1 MVSSGSF
8 LVYIVLGF
16 SGQRNLLITANVV
29 KRRALNRLSGET
41 TNDLRNTAPY
51 YMINKRCDHMKLSGP
66 TRYMVSEIW
75 INNSL
80 GTDGRKV

>member
-41 TNDLRNTAPY
+41 TNDLRNAARY
-51 YMINKRCDHMKLSGP
+51 YMINKRCGHMKLFVRPPVTWYRRSA
-66 TRYMVSEIW
+66 SKK
-75 INNSL
+75 L
-80 GTDGRKV
+80 